1 MTDGGFVGWRTFGPT
16 LRTDAFHI
24 NFLPRTFLREGGLAT
39 KSTSTQKLFIIHT
52 TTKNLWLT
60 DDLHYLEWGRSY
72 HTKLPH
78 ILFWEIKMKN
88 NFQSSPKP
96 KTPIL
101 RLHKTNV
108 ACFFNLVK
116 EQSGSSKIIH
126 YELTSLIFRDHTLG
140 HTPKTPQ
147 QIIWGFFQRAI

>member
-1 MTDGGFVGWRTFGPT
+1 MDRGLATFGPT

-60 DDLHYLEWGRSY
+60 DDLHHLEWGRSY

-78 ILFWEIKMKN
+78 IFTWEIKMKN
-88 NFQSSPKP
+88 NFQSSPKS
-96 KTPIL
+96 KHQSSVCIKQTW
-101 RLHKTNV
+101 R
-108 ACFFNLVK
+108 AFFNLVK